1 MKSDYYILILDIVSI
16 VSVFAGIIMFFFS
29 SEQKK
34 KLITYKRSRY
44 IAGVIFLLYAI
55 LCFVHSNFEWRSI
68 NKLHASAFSL
78 LIYYMS
84 GTLFGYSLIP
94 LLKKDY
100 FNRHR
105 IMVDSVR
112 ALLFVGL
119 IVGALLLDDPYSKI
133 ALALSAL
140 YFFFDMLRISTV
152 FVKSY
157 RMCVTDIDNY
167 YSEYHVKNYVDWMYK
182 LSVFIIIYGLSFTFV
197 VYTNAYFIGAFSFM
211 GIFLMAYI
219 VVSFKNYL
227 MHVEK
232 IDLSKDDGSA
242 ENGDKITTGADSLA
256 YAEIGD
262 KLQEWIDQKR
272 FLNEGITIVVLCVDL
287 NTNRTYLSAYIND
300 TYNCSFRNFISE
312 LRIIEAKKLL
322 RQETLKDID
331 EIAQLT
337 GFSSTSN
344 FYRTFKLFEKETP
357 VAYRKMLGL

>member
-1 MKSDYYILILDIVSI
+1 MKNDYYLLVLQSLSVVSLFGG
-16 VSVFAGIIMFFFS
+16 VIMFFFS

-34 KLITYKRSRY
+34 KLVTYKRSRY
-44 IAGVIFLLYAI
+44 IVGIIFLLYAI

-78 LIYYMS
+78 LIYYIS

-100 FNRHR
+100 FNHRR
-105 IMVDSVR
+105 IMIDTVR

-119 IVGALLLDDPYSKI
+119 IVGVILLDEPYSTI

-140 YFFFDMLRISTV
+140 YVFSDMLRVATI
-152 FVKSY
+152 FIKSY

-167 YSEYHVKNYVDWMYK
+167 YSDYHVKNYVDWMYK

-197 VYTNAYFIGAFSFM
+197 VYTNAYLISAFSFL
-211 GIFLMAYI
+211 GLFLMTYI
-219 VVSFKNYL
+219 VVSYNNYL
-227 MHVEK
+227 IFVEK
-232 IDLSKDDGSA
+232 IDLSQDGGVT
-242 ENGDKITTGADSLA
+242 ENSKQTAMGNDSLG

-262 KLQEWIDQKR
+262 KLQEWKNNKG
-272 FLNEGITIVVLCVDL
+272 FLREGITIVMLCTEL
-287 NTNRTYLSAYIND
+287 NTNRTYLSSYINN
-300 TYNCSFRNFISE
+300 THHCSFRHFISE

-322 RQETLKDID
+322 QEETSKDID
-331 EIAQLT
+331 EIAQLA

-344 FYRTFKLFEKETP
+344 FYRTFKSFENETP
-357 VAYRKMLGL
+357 LTYRKTLGL

>member
-119 IVGALLLDDPYSKI
+119 IVGTLLLDDPYSKI
-133 ALALSAL
+133 ALALSAV
-140 YFFFDMLRISTV
+140 YFFTDMMRVSTV

-157 RMCVTDIDNY
+157 RMCVADIDNY
-167 YSEYHVKNYVDWMYK
+167 YSEYHVKNYVDWMFK
-182 LSVFIIIYGLSFTFV
+182 LSIFVIVYGLSFTFV
-197 VYTNAYFIGAFSFM
+197 VYTNTYFIGAFSFI

-219 VVSFKNYL
+219 VVSFNNYL
-227 MHVEK
+227 INVEK
-232 IDLSKDDGSA
+232 IDLSKDDGGT
-242 ENGDKITTGADSLA
+242 ENGDKITTGVDSLV

-262 KLQEWIDQKR
+262 KLQEWVEQKR
-272 FLNEGITIVVLCVDL
+272 FLNEGVTIVMLCADL
-287 NTNRTYLSAYIND
+287 NTNRTYLSYYINN

-312 LRIIEAKKLL
+312 LRVAEAKRLL
-322 RQETLKDID
+322 QEDISKDIE
-331 EIAQLT
+331 EIAQLA

-344 FYRTFKLFEKETP
+344 FYRSFKLFENQTP
-357 VAYRKMLGL
+357 VAYRNALGL